1 VSVLSSPLRG
11 DRSGAPNPN
20 NGIMQLLYSLNQ
32 AKTATLTVYDIT
44 GKQVYAKD
52 LDTNTSLVDV
62 SINNL
67 SQGVYY
73 YKIIDANSKILKSDK
88 LIIIK

>member
-1 VSVLSSPLRG
+1 
-11 DRSGAPNPN
+11 
-20 NGIMQLLYSLNQ
+20 MQLLYSLNQ

-52 LDTNTSLVDV
+52 LDISTSLVDV
-62 SINNL
+62 NINNL

-73 YKIIDANSKILKSDK
+73 YKIIDANSKILKADK

>member
-1 VSVLSSPLRG
+1 
-11 DRSGAPNPN
+11 
-20 NGIMQLLYSLNQ
+20 M
-32 AKTATLTVYDIT
+32 YDIT

-52 LDTNTSLVDV
+52 LDISTSLVDV
-62 SINNL
+62 NINNL

-73 YKIIDANSKILKSDK
+73 YKIIDANSKVLKSDK

>member
-1 VSVLSSPLRG
+1 V
-11 DRSGAPNPN
+11 GAPNPN
-20 NGIMQLLYSLNQ
+20 NGTMQLLYSLHQ

-44 GKQVYAKD
+44 GKQMYAKD

-67 SQGVYY
+67 SQSVYY
-73 YKIIDANSKILKSDK
+73 YKIIDANSKVLISDK
-88 LIIIK
+88 LLLNK

>member
-11 DRSGAPNPN
+11 DRSGATNPN
-20 NGIMQLLYSLNQ
+20 NGTMQLLYSLHQ

-52 LDTNTSLVDV
+52 LDANTSLVDV

-73 YKIIDANSKILKSDK
+73 YKIIDANSKVLKSDK